1 MKRRV
6 LCVFS
11 LVFWVIL
18 VCTLISARVEQLMMP
33 TVEVKEM
40 EMDAPDLT
48 ISADAL
54 FHDDTGMHLY
64 RVIRGYGWETG
75 LRVYEVP
82 DDEYTLFGDLLEVA
96 GYSTY
101 IMYTTHDPTLG
112 AQVQIREEPP
122 LFMDDTLVAVFPNGV
137 PAYSVAKNGMY
148 VETQTDTALLIAA
161 PGADYP
167 FMENLA
173 RTYLQT
179 TKDESYYTQGPDSA
193 FYSLNDLYW
202 FMGNLLLAALLI
214 AVLFFSVAV
223 WARCCK
229 LSRSAKKNRRPL
241 LVNGILAAIVLGGI
255 LLILYAV
262 DLPSSL
268 LPRSRITDFAHYAAE
283 FSALFAALHDLAQNG
298 SAAAENAVR
307 FAQNRM
313 VLAGLIVLA
322 GILVSAGKI
331 IVGNR
336 LDKIRSRPKPK
347 HAAW

>member
-1 MKRRV
+1 
-6 LCVFS
+6 
-11 LVFWVIL
+11 
-18 VCTLISARVEQLMMP
+18 
-33 TVEVKEM
+33 
-40 EMDAPDLT
+40 
-48 ISADAL
+48 
-54 FHDDTGMHLY
+54 
-64 RVIRGYGWETG
+64 
-75 LRVYEVP
+75 
-82 DDEYTLFGDLLEVA
+82 
-96 GYSTY
+96 
-101 IMYTTHDPTLG
+101 
-112 AQVQIREEPP
+112 
-122 LFMDDTLVAVFPNGV
+122 
-137 PAYSVAKNGMY
+137 
-148 VETQTDTALLIAA
+148 
-161 PGADYP
+161 
-167 FMENLA
+167 
-173 RTYLQT
+173 
-179 TKDESYYTQGPDSA
+179 
-193 FYSLNDLYW
+193 
-202 FMGNLLLAALLI
+202 MGNLLLAALLI